1 MGLFGDMNA
10 MFVNARGQ
18 IEFERQ
24 VAELSSATR
33 EYQHMQEIK
42 MVGNSN
48 QRGSTI
54 ANEQIS
60 DTINNSNKKRVVV
73 KKVAR
78 KEKRNNQNSTQFEG
92 KHQEKSGQDGIQKTQ
107 SNTTVYQTTI
117 IEPSS
122 HYRLPD
128 ISTIRDGVVWSEI
141 LGPPR
146 CKKRYNRYKNK

>member
-24 VAELSSATR
+24 VAEFSNTTK
-33 EYQHMQEIK
+33 EYQKMQEIK

-48 QRGSTI
+48 QRGSTTT
-54 ANEQIS
+54 NEKIS
-60 DTINNSNKKRVVV
+60 DSINNSNKKRVVV
-73 KKVAR
+73 KKIA
-78 KEKRNNQNSTQFEG
+78 KKGKHNNQNLARSKSENEEQ
-92 KHQEKSGQDGIQKTQ
+92 SGQDDIQKIQ
-107 SNTTVYQTTI
+107 SNTTVYETTI
-117 IEPSS
+117 IESSS
-122 HYRLPD
+122 HYRLPN